1 MSEFVRSVVAQLQKF
16 MGKTNSPVSLP
27 VRVPLNVS
35 LANKKAKSTGELNPV
50 AGYTCGLA
58 KTELSFIVPSIVSG
72 GRHLFCD
79 NEPQVDIKIHLLS
92 VAVDMKVSLLRY
104 DVLSGDE
111 SGYLIVARIVSMSEN
126 DLVRYLDFL
135 RAAAQELR
143 RTVRANNTNPVRA
156 ST

>member
-1 MSEFVRSVVAQLQKF
+1 
-16 MGKTNSPVSLP
+16 
-27 VRVPLNVS
+27 
-35 LANKKAKSTGELNPV
+35 
-50 AGYTCGLA
+50 
-58 KTELSFIVPSIVSG
+58 
-72 GRHLFCD
+72 
-79 NEPQVDIKIHLLS
+79 VDIKIHLLS

-111 SGYLIVARIVSMSEN
+111 SGYLIGARIVSMSEN
-126 DLVRYLDFL
+126 DRDRYLDFL